1 MPSQFGKAVQDSSVT
16 IRAVRTLC
24 FTQPMIPLHVNT
36 FAGAL
41 ALVLT
46 VVEASDGTEGYS
58 LARAHGGQSGT
69 VIANQI
75 EASLRPLVIGC
86 DPADRGELWDAMA
99 AKEQPG
105 YVSVFAISA
114 LDVALWDLAAKLQG
128 VTVAQL
134 CGGRR
139 KAMRA
144 YASST
149 HHDSVDAYVADLQA
163 ALALGFTAYKVHPF
177 YDASRD
183 MVLAKALRAAAGP
196 DVRLMLDAAK
206 RYDARDALRVGEV
219 LQALDYHWYEE
230 PLPQQDWAAYRNLRD
245 VLQIPVMGGETLPG
259 LHHAI
264 ANAIDARAYS
274 AVLCDV
280 YWKGGITGC
289 LKTMALCQASGVEVV
304 SHHGASALMNLA
316 NLHVM
321 CGASDVEMIEV
332 LVPQAPY
339 HYGLRDYLQVGTD
352 GYARLPTG
360 PGLGAEPDWSYI
372 EAHRIV

>member
-1 MPSQFGKAVQDSSVT
+1 MHGAAVM

-24 FTQPMIPLHVNT
+24 FKQPMIPIHVNN
-36 FAGAL
+36 FAGEL

-58 LARAHGGQSGT
+58 LARAHGGQSGV

-75 EASLRPLVIGC
+75 EASLRPLVLGR
-86 DPADRGELWDAMA
+86 DPADRDELWNAMA
-99 AKEQPG
+99 AMEPSG

-128 VTVAQL
+128 VPVAQL

-139 KAMRA
+139 TAMRA

-149 HHDSVDAYVADLQA
+149 HYESVDAYVADLRA

-183 MVLAKALRAAAGP
+183 MVLARVLREAAGP
-196 DVRLMLDAAK
+196 DVCLMLDAAK
-206 RYDARDALRVGEV
+206 RYGAHEALQVGEV
-219 LQALDYHWYEE
+219 LQALGYHWYEE
-230 PLPQQDWAAYRNLRD
+230 PLPQQDWAGYRSLRD
-245 VLQIPVMGGETLPG
+245 RLQIPVIGGETLPG

-264 ANAIDARAYS
+264 ANAIDARAYA

-289 LKTMALCQASGVEVV
+289 LKTMTLCQSRGVAVA

-339 HYGLRDYLQVGTD
+339 HYGLREYLRVDAD
-352 GYARLPTG
+352 GYVRLPVG
-360 PGLGAEPDWSYI
+360 NGLGAEPDWHYM
-372 EAHRIV
+372 ETHRTV